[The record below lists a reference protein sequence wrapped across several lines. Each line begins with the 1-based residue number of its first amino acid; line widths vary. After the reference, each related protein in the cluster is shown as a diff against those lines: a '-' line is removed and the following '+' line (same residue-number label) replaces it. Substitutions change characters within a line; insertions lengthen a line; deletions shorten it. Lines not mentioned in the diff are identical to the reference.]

1 MTFAISDR
9 IKNLREMNGMTQTE
23 LANKLGI
30 SRGAVNSWEMS
41 LSTPTVAN
49 IIQLSKIF
57 HVTTDYLLGI
67 TDNVYLDISVLGEE
81 EQKAVMNIVECLK
94 RNKSL
99 H

>member
-49 IIQLSKIF
+49 IVHLSKIF
-57 HVTTDYLLGI
+57 HISTDFLLGI
-67 TDNVYLDISVLGEE
+67 TDSVYVDISMLDDE

-94 RNKSL
+94 RNKNL

>member
-67 TDNVYLDISVLGEE
+67 TDNVYLDISVLCEE